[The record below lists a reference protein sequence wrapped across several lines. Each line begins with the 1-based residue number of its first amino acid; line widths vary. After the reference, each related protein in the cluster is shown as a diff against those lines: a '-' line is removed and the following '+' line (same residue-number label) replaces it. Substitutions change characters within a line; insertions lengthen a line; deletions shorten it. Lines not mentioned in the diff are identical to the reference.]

1 MMTTEQRREYMR
13 EWRKNNKDKIR
24 EQQRDNARRKAL
36 ADLVS
41 VKIQPVDVCIIR
53 TTHGGEYRVGRPRQ

>member
-13 EWRKNNKDKIR
+13 KWRKRNQGKIQ
-24 EQQRDNARRKAL
+24 EQRLNNARRKAL